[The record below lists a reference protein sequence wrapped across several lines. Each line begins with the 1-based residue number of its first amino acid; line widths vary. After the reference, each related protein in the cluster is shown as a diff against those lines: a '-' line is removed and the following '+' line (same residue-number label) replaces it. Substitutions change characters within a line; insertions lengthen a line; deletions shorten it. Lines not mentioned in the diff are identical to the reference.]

1 MRPDM
6 VTRSIIPVVL
16 AGVLEIYGL
25 ITAVIINGKM
35 DAASCAR
42 GSSKSCSFVL
52 YLLTSN
58 GLVHI
63 SGHVNIFHHF
73 VSKETANHEDIDEF
87 NVLSRVDT
95 H

>member
-1 MRPDM
+1 MSLDNYELL
-6 VTRSIIPVVL
+6 T
-16 AGVLEIYGL
+16 
-25 ITAVIINGKM
+25 
-35 DAASCAR
+35 
-42 GSSKSCSFVL
+42 KSCSFVL
-52 YLLTSN
+52 YLLASS

-73 VSKETANHEDIDEF
+73 VFKETANHADTDKF